1 MKKKLLLLFTM
12 VILAFSLTSCS
23 KPSTIEEFYTR
34 PAYQAALDEQM
45 ESFRTAY
52 SSMYSDIDYELS
64 GNTFTYTYTLAT
76 QIDDVEGAKQTLESS
91 LSASDVSSAI
101 DDMEE
106 ETGIT
111 GITVE
116 YVYYNNDG
124 SEIFRKSFTN

>member
-23 KPSTIEEFYTR
+23 KPATVEEFYTR
-34 PAYQAALDEQM
+34 PAYAAALDEQM
-45 ESFRTAY
+45 ESFKTAY
-52 SSMYSDIDYELS
+52 ASVYSDIGYSIS

-76 QIDDVEGAKQTLESS
+76 QIDDVAAAKSTLESS
-91 LSASDVSSAI
+91 LSASDISSAI
-101 DDMEE
+101 DDMED
-106 ETGIT
+106 ETGLT

-116 YVYYNNDG
+116 YVYYNHDG